1 LVLLC
6 PALRDRPDSMH
17 FLPKLQTSSAM
28 EGASFVSKKT
38 GEFSPENSW
47 VKIAWMQFLPALQG
61 SAFASLPNGNGYAA
75 LPIGARLFGKKDF
88 SSANENVAKKS
99 TAGTGGVGESPL
111 QSNGVGRAP
120 RNPGSATQGA
130 CFAAKKTDSPKS
142 KCRKKK
148 RKKCFP

>member
-1 LVLLC
+1 
-6 PALRDRPDSMH
+6 MH

-61 SAFASLPNGNGYAA
+61 SACASLPNGNGYAA

-99 TAGTGGVGESPL
+99 TAGTGGVGESPFRRECAARPEEWSRRAEPRKRHTRGMFGSKKNR
-111 QSNGVGRAP
+111 QSQEQVP
-120 RNPGSATQGA
+120 Q
-130 CFAAKKTDSPKS
+130 
-142 KCRKKK
+142 KK